1 MVCEQMHLEIVHVG
15 SFVVVFLAPLQQH
28 SSPGHI
34 DTSDPNWR
42 VAVREELL
50 GDEPTPC
57 SSDSSNVDDEFDQE
71 LDEPAI
77 KSVTEAMASGE
88 RLRQFAQ
95 FHGYQELVLAVAKA
109 NDLLSEIKLTGQR
122 QTRMD
127 DSFK

>member
-1 MVCEQMHLEIVHVG
+1 MQGVG
-15 SFVVVFLAPLQQH
+15 SSP
-28 SSPGHI
+28 SS
-34 DTSDPNWR
+34 
-42 VAVREELL
+42 EELL

-127 DSFK
+127 DFFK